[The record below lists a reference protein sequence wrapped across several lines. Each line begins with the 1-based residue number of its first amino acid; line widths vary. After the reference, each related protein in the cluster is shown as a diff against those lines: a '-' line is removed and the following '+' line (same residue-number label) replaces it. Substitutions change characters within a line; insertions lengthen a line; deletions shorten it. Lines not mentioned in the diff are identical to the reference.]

1 MSTDTHS
8 RLDAE
13 SQKDPATLEREID
26 QQRDSINDI
35 VNALES
41 RLSPGELLDKA
52 MTYAKGNGGEFINNL
67 GSTIK
72 ANPVPTLLTSVG
84 LMWMM
89 MGQNRSQPYTNAGM
103 SSTGMSSTGMSSTGT
118 SSTGIVDSLRDKASG
133 LSDTL
138 HDKANSMSGAVH
150 DKTDSMRTQTQGF
163 KDKAADMRS
172 STSDSMSS
180 ARQTVS
186 EKAQTASETMRNQT
200 AKAKSGFQ
208 YMLEEQPLALGAIG
222 IAVGALLG
230 ATLPATERENRL
242 MGKTSDRITDKVKM
256 KAEQGYAKATEVG
269 QDLADQA
276 TNRVKEEADHMSSK
290 HQEQEPQRASRSM

>member
-103 SSTGMSSTGMSSTGT
+103 SSTGM

>member
-103 SSTGMSSTGMSSTGT
+103 

>member
-103 SSTGMSSTGMSSTGT
+103 SSTGMSSTG
-118 SSTGIVDSLRDKASG
+118 IVDSLRDKASG

-150 DKTDSMRTQTQGF
+150 DKTDSMRAQTQGL

>member
-8 RLDAE
+8 RLNAE

-103 SSTGMSSTGMSSTGT
+103 SSTGM

-242 MGKTSDRITDKVKM
+242 MGKTSDRITDNVKM
-256 KAEQGYAKATEVG
+256 KAERGYAKATEVG

>member
-1 MSTDTHS
+1 MRTDTHS

-89 MGQNRSQPYTNAGM
+89 MGQNRSQPYTNA
-103 SSTGMSSTGMSSTGT
+103 GMSSTGT

>member
-103 SSTGMSSTGMSSTGT
+103 FSTGT
-118 SSTGIVDSLRDKASG
+118 PSTGIVDSLRYKASG

-276 TNRVKEEADHMSSK
+276 TSRVKEEADHMSSK

>member
-52 MTYAKGNGGEFINNL
+52 MNYAKGNGGEFINNL

-103 SSTGMSSTGMSSTGT
+103 SSTGMSSTGT

-150 DKTDSMRTQTQGF
+150 DKTDSMRAQTQGL
-163 KDKAADMRS
+163 KDKGADMRS

>member
-89 MGQNRSQPYTNAGM
+89 MGQNRSQAYTNA
-103 SSTGMSSTGMSSTGT
+103 GMSSTGMSSTGT

-138 HDKANSMSGAVH
+138 HDKVNSMSGAVH

-256 KAEQGYAKATEVG
+256 KAEQGYAKAAEVG

>member
-89 MGQNRSQPYTNAGM
+89 MGQNRSQPYTNAGI
-103 SSTGMSSTGMSSTGT
+103 SSTGT

>member
-8 RLDAE
+8 RIDLE

-89 MGQNRSQPYTNAGM
+89 MGQNRNQSYTSGSM
-103 SSTGMSSTGMSSTGT
+103 SSTGGMT
-118 SSTGIVDSLRDKASG
+118 DALRDKSSSM
-133 LSDTL
+133 SDAL
-138 HDKANSMSGAVH
+138 HDKTASMSSAVH
-150 DKTDSMRTQTQGF
+150 DKTDSMRMQAQGL

-172 STSDSMSS
+172 NASDSMNS
-180 ARQTVS
+180 ARQSVS
-186 EKAQTASETMRNQT
+186 EKAQNASETLRNQT
-200 AKAKSGFQ
+200 TKAKRFPVHAGR
-208 YMLEEQPLALGAIG
+208 AAIG
-222 IAVGALLG
+222 
-230 ATLPATERENRL
+230 PWCNRY
-242 MGKTSDRITDKVKM
+242 SSR
-256 KAEQGYAKATEVG
+256 
-269 QDLADQA
+269 
-276 TNRVKEEADHMSSK
+276 RVVRCDT
-290 HQEQEPQRASRSM
+290 ASY

>member
-52 MTYAKGNGGEFINNL
+52 MTYAKGNGGEFMNNL

-103 SSTGMSSTGMSSTGT
+103 

>member
-103 SSTGMSSTGMSSTGT
+103 SSTGMSSTGT
-118 SSTGIVDSLRDKASG
+118 SSTGIVDSLRGKASG

>member
-8 RLDAE
+8 RIDAE

-103 SSTGMSSTGMSSTGT
+103 SSTSMSSTDT

-163 KDKAADMRS
+163 KDKAVDMRS

>member
-89 MGQNRSQPYTNAGM
+89 MGQNRSQAYTNA
-103 SSTGMSSTGMSSTGT
+103 SMSSTGT

-138 HDKANSMSGAVH
+138 HDKVNSMSGAVH

-163 KDKAADMRS
+163 KEKAADMRS
-172 STSDSMSS
+172 STSDSISS

-186 EKAQTASETMRNQT
+186 EKAQTASETMRSQT

-256 KAEQGYAKATEVG
+256 KAEQGYAKAAEVG